1 MFNWGTSHWRRQGS
15 LKKIDKHGSFKYRI
29 WNLVQSCIL
38 SKSCVLGGFFS
49 FNKILLLI
57 KRKKK
62 KKEFSAVITNV
73 ALMEGERQ
81 KKL

>member
-1 MFNWGTSHWRRQGS
+1 MLLQHWRRQGS

-38 SKSCVLGGFFS
+38 STSCVLGGFFS

-57 KRKKK
+57 IK
-62 KKEFSAVITNV
+62 N
-73 ALMEGERQ
+73 
-81 KKL
+81 